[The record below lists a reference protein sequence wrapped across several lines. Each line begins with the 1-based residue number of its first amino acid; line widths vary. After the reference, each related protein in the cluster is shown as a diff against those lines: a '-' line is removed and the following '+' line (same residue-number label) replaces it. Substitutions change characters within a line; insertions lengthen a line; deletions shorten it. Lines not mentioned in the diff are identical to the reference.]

1 MNAGLRTLEINVQ
14 HFNDDLSRAAMAT
27 DSLVAADSTV
37 LDPGQEEQESD
48 GIKIMQM
55 AIHIMRSCSATP
67 RIQHLRVAR
76 LVMVMMQIGRID
88 DHIIEVEYDNRSGR
102 DSRTPI

>member
-27 DSLVAADSTV
+27 DSLVAADSNV
-37 LDPGQEEQESD
+37 LDPGQEERM
-48 GIKIMQM
+48 KIMQM
-55 AIHIMRSCSATP
+55 AIHIVRSCSAIP

-76 LVMVMMQIGRID
+76 LV
-88 DHIIEVEYDNRSGR
+88 
-102 DSRTPI
+102 